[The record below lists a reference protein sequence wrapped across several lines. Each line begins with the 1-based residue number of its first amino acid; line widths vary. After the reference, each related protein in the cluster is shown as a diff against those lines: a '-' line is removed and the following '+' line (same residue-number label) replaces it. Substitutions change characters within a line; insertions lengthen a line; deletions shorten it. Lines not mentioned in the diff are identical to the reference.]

1 MTETRTKTFP
11 WFLAMALAA
20 APAFAATGPA
30 SIVPPPAAASG
41 EAADADAGP
50 RSNKWR
56 LEFSGA
62 AESAGEIVIAVTD
75 ERGAD
80 YQISVAIERN
90 DGENRV
96 SSKVQR
102 ALDRAL
108 PWGWRVERDD
118 GEDLLVKRRLY
129 HPRFR
134 MALVSSTVKDVR
146 INFDRE

>member
-11 WFLAMALAA
+11 WFLAIALAA

-41 EAADADAGP
+41 EPADAGP

>member
-1 MTETRTKTFP
+1 MTATRPKISP

-20 APAFAATGPA
+20 APALAATGPA
-30 SIVPPPAAASG
+30 GSVPPPATSSA
-41 EAADADAGP
+41 EVADDGS

-75 ERGAD
+75 ARGAD
-80 YQISVAIERN
+80 YQVRVAIERN

-134 MALVSSTVKDVR
+134 MALVSNTVKDVR

>member
-11 WFLAMALAA
+11 WFLAMVLAA
-20 APAFAATGPA
+20 APAFAATSPA
-30 SIVPPPAAASG
+30 SIVPPPATASG
-41 EAADADAGP
+41 EAADAGP

-80 YQISVAIERN
+80 YQVSVAIERN